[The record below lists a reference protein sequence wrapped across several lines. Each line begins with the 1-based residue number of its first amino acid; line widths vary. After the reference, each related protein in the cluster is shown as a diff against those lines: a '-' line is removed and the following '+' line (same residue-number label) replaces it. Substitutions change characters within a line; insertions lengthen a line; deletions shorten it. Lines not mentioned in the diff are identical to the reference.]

1 MKTLEEIRNE
11 CRNEN
16 HAAVPAWFLIEKIAN
31 TGSCAPV

>member
-16 HAAVPAWFLIEKIAN
+16 HAACCPP
-31 TGSCAPV
+31 GSGLRGGT